1 MTGGVV
7 GQPAHGEEPKVGVH
21 RQQCLGQPS
30 TAETGHT
37 VQPNCPKLILSE
49 AHPVT
54 AANRKTFFVG
64 SVPATAEC
72 ISELRPRVGGRLKGG
87 APSRRPAASG
97 RPPAAGS
104 RRSFSPQRVAST
116 RRCTRWHEET
126 RFDLEHR
133 PPSRCTSTRGCDRRR
148 RCRRGRRSARTCW
161 RA

>member
-21 RQQCLGQPS
+21 RQQCLGQPN

-54 AANRKTFFVG
+54 AANRKTFLVG

-72 ISELRPRVGGRLKGG
+72 ISELRPRVRGRRRG
-87 APSRRPAASG
+87 AFQAPAAAG

-104 RRSFSPQRVAST
+104 RRSFSTPSSVL
-116 RRCTRWHEET
+116 W
-126 RFDLEHR
+126 R
-133 PPSRCTSTRGCDRRR
+133 PLPGIPSRPRRKPVLGRISPAAGPRDRRR
-148 RCRRGRRSARTCW
+148 FAPYRYARCRAREPASAR
-161 RA
+161 